1 MVKNMKTIGLTKR
14 DIADN
19 FVLFEPQ
26 KKITRME
33 VRLHKNQE
41 IEEFIENSGIDLLDY
56 FPRNITYRI
65 NLKPGDVEKYKEP
78 LIKLFKKSLD
88 IDDEE

>member
-1 MVKNMKTIGLTKR
+1 
-14 DIADN
+14 
-19 FVLFEPQ
+19 
-26 KKITRME
+26 ME

-56 FPRNITYRI
+56 FPRNRAYRI
-65 NLKPGDVEKYKEP
+65 NLKPGDVEKYREA